1 VDAYAEA
8 CADEFGG
15 AAPSDWMTQHT
26 DYSVEEKTMR
36 KITAGLFISLDGVVE
51 APDQWHFPYFN
62 DEMGAAVD
70 ATLGAADTVL
80 FGRKTY
86 DSFAGAW
93 PERETAGEEDAG
105 LAKALGDARK
115 IVVSNQKLEFTWR
128 NSEQLE
134 GDFVEAVTALKNEP
148 GANIAL
154 SGSVSVVRQL
164 LAAGLLDELHLLVH
178 PIAVRKGM
186 RLFDENESPI
196 PLRLISSETFKTG
209 VLNLVYGP
217 AESTGDATYEDAK
230 VHLAQPEQ

>member
-1 VDAYAEA
+1 
-8 CADEFGG
+8 
-15 AAPSDWMTQHT
+15 
-26 DYSVEEKTMR
+26 MR

-70 ATLGAADTVL
+70 ATLGAADTIL

-93 PERETAGEEDAG
+93 PEREAAGEEDAP

-115 IVVSNQKLEFTWR
+115 IVASNEQLEFTWR
-128 NSEQLE
+128 NSEQLQ
-134 GDFVEAVTALKNEP
+134 GDLVEAVTALKNEP

-186 RLFDENESPI
+186 RLFDEGEAPI
-196 PLRLISSETFKTG
+196 PLKLISSETFQTG
-209 VLNLVYGP
+209 VLNLVYAP
-217 AESTGDATYEDAK
+217 AESAGQAGYDEAK
-230 VHLAQPEQ
+230 THLPQPEQ

>member
-1 VDAYAEA
+1 
-8 CADEFGG
+8 
-15 AAPSDWMTQHT
+15 
-26 DYSVEEKTMR
+26 MR
-36 KITAGLFISLDGVVE
+36 KITAGLFVSLDGVVE

-93 PERETAGEEDAG
+93 PEREEAGGEDAG

-115 IVVSNQKLEFTWR
+115 IVVSNQKLEFSWR

-134 GDFVEAVTALKNEP
+134 GDLVEAVTALKSEP

-186 RLFDENESPI
+186 RLFDESETPVT
-196 PLRLISSETFKTG
+196 LRLISSETFETG

-217 AESTGDATYEDAK
+217 AESPADATYEDAK
-230 VHLAQPEQ
+230 AHLAQSEQ